1 MSAQRNRAGN
11 ANTASLARRTGVAV
25 PLAALYTEKHSA
37 VGEFP
42 DLAEFA
48 RFCTS
53 AGLSIIQL
61 LPVNDTGTQ
70 SSPYSALSAF
80 ALHPLYIAI
89 RELPEFDALYARD
102 GQFAKQYDAFVSS
115 FPHKNRFDYDGI
127 HNAKTALLRTLY
139 EATDIAHHAALTEPL
154 AAWISQNDWVISYAV
169 YKNLKWK
176 YQQASWKS
184 WEKSDRTVT
193 QEEIV
198 ARWNSSEHK
207 REHLFYAWMQFR
219 AHEQFLKASDDVKKC
234 GIILKGDMPILMNE
248 DSCDAWA
255 HPAIFNHALRA
266 GSPPDAENP
275 GGQNWGFPT
284 YNWKTLQTTG
294 YAWWK
299 ARLAS
304 GAQYYDAY
312 RLDHV
317 LGFFR
322 IWACPEYDTTAALGH
337 AEPGGAI
344 TRAALNS
351 AGFTDERIRWLSE
364 PHVHT
369 GLVEDIT
376 WNHERAHAILSTCM
390 TRLPGEELWLFNETV
405 RGDRDIYALDL
416 RDFCNDDAACR
427 IKEALAQ
434 KWRDRVLIT
443 LSDGTFARAW
453 LHEQAT
459 AWRSLSEAE
468 RQTLCTLFEAAAHAD
483 EASWEAHASDILGAL
498 TSATDMIPCGEDLGV
513 NIACVPRVME
523 ANGILSLRV
532 VRWSRVWQNEGQP
545 YVPFAQYP
553 SLSVTATSVH
563 DSPTLREWW
572 EREPD
577 AARLFI
583 KTHTADFVVAPAVSK
598 LGAANTSGAANE
610 FESDYAQSNS
620 ADSIATGNSA
630 THASAPFTA
639 HVARAIFTAS
649 AQTNSC
655 WFINPLQDYLY
666 LNEAYYLERACDERI
681 NIPGTVSDFNWT
693 YRMPVPLAILAK
705 DDTLIHVL
713 QSIAKSHDGRQ

>member
-1 MSAQRNRAGN
+1 MDAHKKHD
-11 ANTASLARRTGVAV
+11 NTLGSYPLSRRTGVV
-25 PLAALYTEKHSA
+25 VSLASLYSKKHPA
-37 VGEFP
+37 IGEFP

-48 RFCTS
+48 QLCKS

-89 RELPEFDALYARD
+89 RELPEFDALYGRNR
-102 GQFAKQYDAFVSS
+102 QFTKQYDAFTAS
-115 FPHKNRFDYDGI
+115 FPHKNRFDYNGI

-139 EATDIAHHAALTEPL
+139 ESTDMAQNEVPTPPL
-154 AAWISQNDWVISYAV
+154 AAWISKNDWVISYSV

-176 YQQASWKS
+176 YRQASWKS
-184 WEKSDRTVT
+184 WEKADRIVT
-193 QEEIV
+193 QNEISN
-198 ARWNSSEHK
+198 RWNSSAHK
-207 REHLFYAWMQFR
+207 REHLFYTWIQFR
-219 AHEQFLKASDDVKKC
+219 AHEQFLKASDEVKKC

-255 HPAIFNHALRA
+255 HPEIFNHALRA
-266 GSPPDAENP
+266 GSPPDTENP
-275 GGQNWGFPT
+275 VGQNWGFPT
-284 YNWKTLQTTG
+284 YNWKTLQTTS

-299 ARLAS
+299 ARLTS
-304 GAQYYDAY
+304 SAQYYGAY

-337 AEPGGAI
+337 TEPGVVI
-344 TRAALNS
+344 TRTELND
-351 AGFTDERIRWLSE
+351 AGFTDGRIRWLSE

-376 WNHERAHAILSTCM
+376 WNHENAHAILATCM
-390 TRLPGEELWLFNETV
+390 TQLANEELWLFNETV

-416 RDFCNDDAACR
+416 HSFCTDDAARR
-427 IKEALAQ
+427 IKAALAQ
-434 KWRDRVLIT
+434 KWRDRALVT
-443 LSDGTFARAW
+443 LADGTFARAW
-453 LHEQAT
+453 LHEQTT
-459 AWRSLSEAE
+459 AWQSLSETE
-468 RQTLCTLFEAAAHAD
+468 RQTLCTLFAAKARAEEAL
-483 EASWEAHASDILGAL
+483 WEVHASAILGAL

-513 NIACVPRVME
+513 NIACLPRVME

-532 VRWSRVWQNEGQP
+532 VRWSRAWQNEGQP

-553 SLSVTATSVH
+553 PLSVTATSVH

-577 AARLFI
+577 AARLFV
-583 KTHTADFVVAPAVSK
+583 KMNEADFITAVANNKSGMAH
-598 LGAANTSGAANE
+598 TSGAANGSQ
-610 FESDYAQSNS
+610 SDNVQSNDAVPIPADDS
-620 ADSIATGNSA
+620 ASRVC
-630 THASAPFTA
+630 APFTA
-639 HVARAIFTAS
+639 ATAHALLTAS

-693 YRMPVPLAILAK
+693 YRIQVPLAILAK
-705 DDTLIHVL
+705 DDTLIQEI